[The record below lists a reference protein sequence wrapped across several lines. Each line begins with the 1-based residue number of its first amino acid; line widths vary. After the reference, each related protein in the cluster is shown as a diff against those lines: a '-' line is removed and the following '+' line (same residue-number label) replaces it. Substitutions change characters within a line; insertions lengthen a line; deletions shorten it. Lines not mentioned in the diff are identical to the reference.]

1 MKTCVGKKFFSL
13 LFFAFSLGF
22 CLKAHCQS
30 QEAQQLL
37 LDVQKLAQL
46 KNILADLK
54 KGYQI
59 LEGGYSTIKNIS
71 EGNFSLHETF
81 LNSLLEVSPTVKN
94 YKRIADVISVQLKIV
109 KEYKTAYRQFQSSN
123 LFNDGELDYISNVY
137 SNLLNQSVKNLDALA
152 TVITSGTLRMSDDE
166 RLTSIDNIW
175 KTVSDQLSFL
185 RHFNSGTK
193 ILALQRAKEQ
203 NDVSTERSL
212 FGIKN

>member
-1 MKTCVGKKFFSL
+1 MKKSGVKNSVGVLLLVLSVLFSTKVY
-13 LFFAFSLGF
+13 S
-22 CLKAHCQS
+22 QS

-54 KGYQI
+54 NGYQI

-71 EGNFSLHETF
+71 EGNFNLHETF

-94 YKRIADVISVQLKIV
+94 YKRIADIISAQLKIV
-109 KEYKTAYRQFQSSN
+109 KEYKIAFRQFQNSN
-123 LFNDGELDYISNVY
+123 LFNEDELDYISNVY
-137 SNLLNQSVKNLDALA
+137 ANLFNKSVKNLDALA
-152 TVITSGTLRMSDDE
+152 TIITSGTLRMSDDE
-166 RLTSIDNIW
+166 RLTSIDAIW
-175 KTVSDQLSFL
+175 KTVSDQLGFL

-193 ILALQRAKEQ
+193 VLALQRAKEQ

-212 FGIKN
+212 FRIKN

>member
-1 MKTCVGKKFFSL
+1 MKKCVLKKGIGL
-13 LFFAFSLGF
+13 LLLLL
-22 CLKAHCQS
+22 CLSASTKLHSQS

-59 LEGGYSTIKNIS
+59 LEDGYSTIKNIS
-71 EGNFSLHETF
+71 EGNFNLHQTF
-81 LNSLLEVSPTVKN
+81 LNSLLQVSPTVKN
-94 YKRIADVISVQLKIV
+94 YKRIADIISTQLKIV
-109 KEYKTAYRQFQSSN
+109 KEYKTAFRQFQNSN

-137 SNLLNQSVKNLDALA
+137 ANLFNQSVKNLDALA
-152 TVITSGTLRMSDDE
+152 TVITSGILRMSDDE

-185 RHFNSGTK
+185 RHFNSGT
-193 ILALQRAKEQ
+193 
-203 NDVSTERSL
+203 
-212 FGIKN
+212 